1 MRKSIVAVVISA
13 LFEVTVFEV
22 TMAPKQS
29 KESSKPDFDVSF
41 LAYVQ
46 ETGPVGAGALSIC
59 GKWYSVAEKS
69 LPSTAAASA
78 RVMPNRLASTARR

>member
-29 KESSKPDFDVSF
+29 KESSKPDVDISL
-41 LAYVQ
+41 LAYAQ
-46 ETGPVGAGALSIC
+46 ETGLVAAGAL
-59 GKWYSVAEKS
+59 
-69 LPSTAAASA
+69 
-78 RVMPNRLASTARR
+78 